1 MSNKLVKKNGLGDLS
16 YSDLGLDVRFQY
28 LEAPYCEDGTK
39 MLFKVD
45 DIEQYCVNNLYDPQF
60 ADCSCIIAIRQ
71 DGTVFLNWNI
81 KSKIDVLGAEVKV
94 NPDNYKEIG
103 DIVFEMAMDTYG
115 HYFSGIVVLV
125 EVEPNTY
132 KMIEK

>member
-1 MSNKLVKKNGLGDLS
+1 MILQILAAFYYGDTYELR
-16 YSDLGLDVRFQY
+16 YIN
-28 LEAPYCEDGTK
+28 EKTH
-39 MLFKVD
+39 
-45 DIEQYCVNNLYDPQF
+45 PQM
-60 ADCSCIIAIRQ
+60 
-71 DGTVFLNWNI
+71 
-81 KSKIDVLGAEVKV
+81 
-94 NPDNYKEIG
+94 YKEIG